1 MKKKEFFL
9 GLVVVLVLFTCYY
22 YLSQLYLKAMELPSS
37 LDQNYPYFKDLFYL
51 IFFSLL
57 LFAGLLIILEGRDPS
72 KTLAWLMVLIFLPIA
87 GFALYLIFG
96 RQFRKKRIT
105 AKKRRLNDHLNYP
118 LQDSPPMAGQNPK
131 GLPPELHI
139 AKEKERLMQLILNN
153 ATFPPTIN
161 NEVKVLKNGKEIFPA
176 FLQAMEEAQKYIYL
190 ETYIFRNDR
199 LGTTIGTLLCVKARS
214 GVKVR
219 VLCDALGSRHLSKQ
233 FIAKLRDAGVEIE
246 PFLPINRWPFHRKIN
261 YRNHRKILVVDGK
274 IGFIGGANIGDEY
287 LGRHP
292 KIGPWRDTQLQLQ
305 GNAVRFLE
313 RVFLQDWSFTTKKP
327 MELNEEPLFSEQP
340 DTGNRIVQIMAS
352 GPDTQWEAI
361 MQVYY
366 YTIATAEKSVFITSP
381 YFIPN
386 ESILTAL
393 KTTALSGV
401 DVKLLLPAK
410 PDYKIVYWATMSY
423 LEELLAAGV
432 EIYFYRK
439 GFIHAKV
446 LVVDGI
452 LSSIGSANMDLRSF
466 SLNFE
471 VNALIYD
478 KETATRLQNDFL
490 TDLQYAKK
498 LEPAEFQER
507 PLRHRFAE
515 SLARLFS
522 PLL

>member
-214 GVKVR
+214 WVKVR
-219 VLCDALGSRHLSKQ
+219 VLYDALGSRHLSK
-233 FIAKLRDAGVEIE
+233 
-246 PFLPINRWPFHRKIN
+246 
-261 YRNHRKILVVDGK
+261 
-274 IGFIGGANIGDEY
+274 
-287 LGRHP
+287 
-292 KIGPWRDTQLQLQ
+292 
-305 GNAVRFLE
+305 
-313 RVFLQDWSFTTKKP
+313 
-327 MELNEEPLFSEQP
+327 
-340 DTGNRIVQIMAS
+340 
-352 GPDTQWEAI
+352 
-361 MQVYY
+361 
-366 YTIATAEKSVFITSP
+366 
-381 YFIPN
+381 
-386 ESILTAL
+386 
-393 KTTALSGV
+393 
-401 DVKLLLPAK
+401 
-410 PDYKIVYWATMSY
+410 
-423 LEELLAAGV
+423 
-432 EIYFYRK
+432 
-439 GFIHAKV
+439 
-446 LVVDGI
+446 
-452 LSSIGSANMDLRSF
+452 
-466 SLNFE
+466 
-471 VNALIYD
+471 
-478 KETATRLQNDFL
+478 
-490 TDLQYAKK
+490 
-498 LEPAEFQER
+498 
-507 PLRHRFAE
+507 
-515 SLARLFS
+515 
-522 PLL
+522 